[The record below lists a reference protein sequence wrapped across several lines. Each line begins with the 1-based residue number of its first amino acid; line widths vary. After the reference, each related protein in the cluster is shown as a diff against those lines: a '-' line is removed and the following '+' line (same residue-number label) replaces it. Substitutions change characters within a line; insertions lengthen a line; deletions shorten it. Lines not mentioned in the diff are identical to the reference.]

1 MNNNSYKYTFF
12 IEGGDNVGK
21 TTTIEEF
28 KNPRFITSLECN
40 RLSFSKYPTSK
51 MTDYLNESNKKLKQ
65 YLENND
71 TVSYQELNNEMIN
84 ALLEDM
90 HYSFTNTIEPNA
102 LGDIVNIADRGFL
115 STYIYQYK
123 TMMEKECG
131 EITDIETER
140 NLLSMFILA
149 YLNTIYKH
157 TEKDYP
163 IISVV
168 ILNNNNPDRRLTI
181 DTSETIEYKKA
192 LDNDTALQKRVNR
205 TISNIIQLQNT
216 VPSFNAN
223 IETISNIRFYYIDIY
238 KRIEGEY
245 IRKTSEDICEE
256 LLSIINNRILLHKER
271 LTREETLSQEEF

>member
-1 MNNNSYKYTFF
+1 MDNNSYKYTFF

-40 RLSFSKYPTSK
+40 RLSFSKYPTSR

-65 YLENND
+65 YLEDND

-84 ALLEDM
+84 SLLEDM
-90 HYSFTNTIEPNA
+90 HYSFTNMIEPNA

-131 EITDIETER
+131 EVTDIETER

-168 ILNNNNPDRRLTI
+168 ILNNNNPDRSLII

-192 LDNDTALQKRVNR
+192 LDNDTELQKRVNR
-205 TISNIIQLQNT
+205 
-216 VPSFNAN
+216 
-223 IETISNIRFYYIDIY
+223 TISNIRFYYIDIY
-238 KRIEGEY
+238 ERIDSEY
-245 IRKTSEDICEE
+245 KRKTSEDICEE